1 MLFIVKIA
9 YHCFSCNENFPDVK
23 AAEGHSKS
31 LNHDVTERI
40 QGANKDGKSPLI

>member
-1 MLFIVKIA
+1 MLLVKIA
-9 YHCFSCNENFPDVK
+9 YHCFSCNENFTDVK

-40 QGANKDGKSPLI
+40 QGVVAEDKSLLI

>member
-1 MLFIVKIA
+1 MLFVKIA
-9 YHCFSCNENFPDVK
+9 YHCFSCNENFTDAK

-40 QGANKDGKSPLI
+40 QGVVAEDKSLLI